1 MGADERSMLQVGKIM
16 RPHGLKGQLSV
27 DLWTDR
33 LERLAPGTILETD
46 RGPLTVTHS
55 QPHQQRHLVSFEEIT
70 TRDEADKWRGVV
82 LSAPRLDL
90 ADVIWIDEL
99 YGAEVITTDGIVRGI
114 VVAVEEYPASDM
126 LILDTGAL
134 VPLTFATEV
143 EPRTKIVIDAPE
155 GLFE

>member
-1 MGADERSMLQVGKIM
+1 
-16 RPHGLKGQLSV
+16 
-27 DLWTDR
+27 
-33 LERLAPGTILETD
+33 
-46 RGPLTVTHS
+46 VTHS

-82 LSAPRLDL
+82 LSAPRLDI
-90 ADVIWIDEL
+90 AGVIWIDEL
-99 YGAEVITTDGIVRGI
+99 YGAEVVTTDGIVRGL

-143 EPRTKIVIDAPE
+143 EPRTRIVIDAPE